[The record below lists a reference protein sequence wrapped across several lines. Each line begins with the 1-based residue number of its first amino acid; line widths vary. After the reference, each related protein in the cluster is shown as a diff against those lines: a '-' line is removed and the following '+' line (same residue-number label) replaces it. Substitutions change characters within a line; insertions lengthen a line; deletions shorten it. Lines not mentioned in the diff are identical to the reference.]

1 MAEDRKK
8 EAESGVLG
16 RLAERGEDALTR
28 VMDELGRNP
37 RVTDALGRA
46 MTAKGRVDETTRK
59 TLATVGLAAA
69 DEIKDLRT
77 QLERLEKRL
86 AKLETGGAQASS
98 SPGAKAGRTSAAATK
113 ASGGTARK
121 EAGGTPTKSS
131 AAARTKSGGTS
142 PRPRPGGSGP
152 TGPAGA
158 P

>member
-1 MAEDRKK
+1 MAEDRNK
-8 EAESGVLG
+8 EAEGGVLG

-46 MTAKGRVDETTRK
+46 MSAKGRVDETTRK

-86 AKLETGGAQASS
+86 ANLERGGTPAS
-98 SPGAKAGRTSAAATK
+98 SPGAKAGRTSATATK

-121 EAGGTPTKSS
+121 EAEGTPTKGST
-131 AAARTKSGGTS
+131 AARTKSGGTS

-152 TGPAGA
+152 AGPAGS

>member
-1 MAEDRKK
+1 MAENRKK

-86 AKLETGGAQASS
+86 ATLETGGAQASS
-98 SPGAKAGRTSAAATK
+98 SGAKAGRKSTTATK

-121 EAGGTPTKSS
+121 EAAGTPATSS

-152 TGPAGA
+152 VGPAGS